1 MGLKLRNGMPDED
14 QKVLKVKGKIKSTNR
29 NSKTQRQTETKR
41 QTDRQTNKQTK
52 TYRQRWTSW
61 KELHNSAADRAGW
74 QKSDWAYLPLGER
87 EKQRGTETD
96 KETFLT

>member
-29 NSKTQRQTETKR
+29 NSKTQRQTEIN
-41 QTDRQTNKQTK
+41 RQTNKQTK
-52 TYRQRWTSW
+52 AYRQRWTSW

-87 EKQRGTETD
+87 QKQRGTETD